1 MTTDKSKAPK
11 LLLDEQIWVYLA
23 TLLREHGFDVI
34 HVYEADLGETPDNE
48 VLRAAVEKHRAVVT
62 FNTRDYVPL
71 ARQYS
76 EDGKEHYGIVVSD
89 EIPQGELQRRV
100 TKLLESV
107 SAEELKNM
115 VRFLQE
121 FKQE

>member
-1 MTTDKSKAPK
+1 MNTDKSIAPK

-23 TLLREHGFDVI
+23 TLLRQQGFDVI
-34 HVYEADLGETPDNE
+34 HVYEANLEENPDPE
-48 VLRAAVEKHRAVVT
+48 VLRVAVENHRAVVT
-62 FNTRDYVPL
+62 FNIKHFVPL
-71 ARQYS
+71 ARQYA
-76 EDGKEHYGIVVSD
+76 EEGKEHYGIVVSD

-107 SAEELKNM
+107 SAEELKNL

-121 FKQE
+121 FK

>member
-1 MTTDKSKAPK
+1 MKTDKPNPPK

-23 TLLREHGFDVI
+23 ALLREQGFDVY
-34 HVYEADLGETPDNE
+34 HVSEVGLDHTPDPE
-48 VLRAAVEKHRAVVT
+48 ILQEAVKKHQAVVT
-62 FNTRDYVPL
+62 FNTRDFIPL
-71 ARQYS
+71 AREYS
-76 EDGKEHYGIVVSD
+76 AQGREHYGIVVSN

-107 SAEELKNM
+107 SAEELKNI

-121 FKQE
+121 FK

>member
-1 MTTDKSKAPK
+1 MSTGDANTPK

-23 TLLREHGFDVI
+23 TLLREQGYDVI
-34 HVYEADLGETPDNE
+34 HIYEAGLESKPDHE
-48 VLRAAVEKHRAVVT
+48 VLRSAVENHRAVVT
-62 FNTRDYVPL
+62 FNIKHFVPL

-76 EDGKEHYGIVVSD
+76 EEGKEHYGLVVSD

-100 TKLLESV
+100 TKLLNSV

-121 FKQE
+121 FK